1 MMIAM
6 IGSIALL
13 LPERAQCRAA
23 AGEGRRRPC
32 FADRKAGPDQ
42 LIASHRIPV
51 YQP

>member
-23 AGEGRRRPC
+23 AGEADIALASRTVRPGRTN
-32 FADRKAGPDQ
+32 
-42 LIASHRIPV
+42 
-51 YQP
+51 